1 MKTAV
6 QHGGGWPAI
15 LYSIRMGHRVGYRN
29 LWRTLSSKN
38 VCKTCALGMGGQQGG
53 MRNEQGHWPEVCKK
67 SIQAATADMQAA
79 IQPNFYHQYSINQLK
94 KFSPKKLEQAGRIST
109 PLLLKPGS
117 KHYQPIDWTAALDR
131 LAQKLKQTDPSRAF
145 FYFSGRSSNEAG
157 FLLQLFARVFGTNH
171 INNCSYYC
179 HQASGVG
186 LSQSLGTGTATI
198 QLEDLDHCDL
208 LFLMGAN
215 PSSNHPRLLTKLKN
229 IRQRGGKVIVINP
242 VVEKGL
248 IEFRIPS
255 NLKSLLFGS
264 KIASEYIQ
272 VRPGGDLAMFSGL
285 AKFILEQNAIDSD
298 FIDSATEGF
307 NDFKLKIQNL
317 NWDDIELGSGLKR
330 KEIER
335 IGKSYIV
342 AKNAVFSWCMG
353 ITHHA
358 HGAATVQ
365 NIVNLALLRGMIGK
379 KNAGVLPIRGHS
391 NVQGMGSMGVT
402 PALKKAVF
410 NQLTAE
416 GVIVPSFKGYD
427 TMACIQASYKGEMDF
442 AFCLGGNLYGSN
454 PDSNSATQA
463 FSNIDTVVYLSTTLN
478 TGHAWG
484 TGKET
489 IIIPVLARDEE
500 HQSTT
505 QESMFNFVR
514 LSDGG
519 IKRFPSLQS
528 EVEVIVQIAN
538 RVLGNNGLFQ
548 WNEFK
553 NHESIRK
560 LISRI
565 IPGFEP
571 ISNIGK
577 TKKEFHI
584 RGRILREANFS
595 TASGKAKFIYHMIPN
610 LNQLKENEFH
620 LLTVRS
626 EGQFNTV
633 VYEEED
639 IYRGQ
644 QHRNVVLM
652 NRKDMDRIG
661 LVENDQV
668 VVKSKTGLISN
679 ICVRPF
685 DIKIGSVLMYYPE
698 ANILISQMV
707 DPLSRT
713 PAFKS
718 TVVTIGQ
725 S

>member
-1 MKTAV
+1 
-6 QHGGGWPAI
+6 
-15 LYSIRMGHRVGYRN
+15 
-29 LWRTLSSKN
+29 
-38 VCKTCALGMGGQQGG
+38 
-53 MRNEQGHWPEVCKK
+53 
-67 SIQAATADMQAA
+67 
-79 IQPNFYHQYSINQLK
+79 
-94 KFSPKKLEQAGRIST
+94 
-109 PLLLKPGS
+109 
-117 KHYQPIDWTAALDR
+117 
-131 LAQKLKQTDPSRAF
+131 
-145 FYFSGRSSNEAG
+145 
-157 FLLQLFARVFGTNH
+157 
-171 INNCSYYC
+171 
-179 HQASGVG
+179 
-186 LSQSLGTGTATI
+186 
-198 QLEDLDHCDL
+198 
-208 LFLMGAN
+208 
-215 PSSNHPRLLTKLKN
+215 
-229 IRQRGGKVIVINP
+229 VINP

>member
-1 MKTAV
+1 MERSGKRCCKFTRE
-6 QHGGGWPAI
+6 
-15 LYSIRMGHRVGYRN
+15 LSHRVGYRN

-157 FLLQLFARVFGTNH
+157 FLLQLFARIFGTNH

-272 VRPGGDLAMFSGL
+272 VRPGG
-285 AKFILEQNAIDSD
+285 
-298 FIDSATEGF
+298 
-307 NDFKLKIQNL
+307 
-317 NWDDIELGSGLKR
+317 
-330 KEIER
+330 R

-528 EVEVIVQIAN
+528 EVEFRASFQ
-538 RVLGNNGLFQ
+538 VLSLF
-548 WNEFK
+548 
-553 NHESIRK
+553 
-560 LISRI
+560 LI
-565 IPGFEP
+565 
-571 ISNIGK
+571 
-577 TKKEFHI
+577 
-584 RGRILREANFS
+584 
-595 TASGKAKFIYHMIPN
+595 
-610 LNQLKENEFH
+610 
-620 LLTVRS
+620 
-626 EGQFNTV
+626 
-633 VYEEED
+633 
-639 IYRGQ
+639 
-644 QHRNVVLM
+644 
-652 NRKDMDRIG
+652 
-661 LVENDQV
+661 
-668 VVKSKTGLISN
+668 
-679 ICVRPF
+679 
-685 DIKIGSVLMYYPE
+685 
-698 ANILISQMV
+698 
-707 DPLSRT
+707 
-713 PAFKS
+713 
-718 TVVTIGQ
+718 
-725 S
+725 